1 MRRLFGTA
9 GIRGRY
15 LEEVSP
21 HLAVEVGMA
30 LATYVKASKV
40 VIGGDGRLTTPVL
53 KLAAAVGAMTVG
65 ANAIDVGLVPLPTLA
80 WSVRKYGG
88 DGGIY
93 ITASHNPPTD
103 NGIKVFTAKGME
115 FPESDER
122 ELEKIIREKS
132 WRLADWDSVGKYEAR
147 LGALEDYVEEVS
159 SKVMPAKVRRRP
171 KVLVDTANGAPSL
184 ATPNVLRSIGAD
196 VVTLNANVD
205 GRFPGRTPEPRPDV
219 LEPFL
224 PVAKDV
230 GAHVFLAQDGDGDRL
245 AVLDPAKGFI
255 KQDRIIALIA
265 KRKLEERKGTIVVSI
280 DVGNAVR
287 DVVEELGG
295 KLYVVKLGKTH
306 EGLLK
311 NPDTLIAAEPWK
323 LIDPSW
329 GPWIDGIYQAG
340 LIVKWMAE
348 EGKDISEL
356 MSEVPNYPQ
365 ARYSLKMPKH
375 VRDQVFETMK
385 DELLRMAGED
395 SEIITIDG
403 LRVNFPDRSWLLIRK
418 SGTEPKIRIYGEAES
433 PQTLEAMINK
443 LVRTATSTLRK
454 LGVKEVKV
462 EGKIIP

>member
-30 LATYVKASKV
+30 LATYVRASKV
-40 VIGGDGRLTTPVL
+40 VVGGDGRLTTPVL
-53 KLAAAVGAMTVG
+53 KLAATVGAMTAG
-65 ANAIDVGLVPLPTLA
+65 ANVIDVGLVPLPTLA
-80 WSVRKYGG
+80 WSVRRYGS

-122 ELEKIIREKS
+122 ELEKIIYEKS
-132 WRLADWDSVGKYEAR
+132 WRIADWDSVGKYEVR
-147 LGALEDYVEEVS
+147 PGALEDYVEEVS
-159 SKVMPAKVRRRP
+159 SKVMPTKIRRKPR
-171 KVLVDTANGAPSL
+171 VLVDTANGAPSL

-205 GRFPGRTPEPRPDV
+205 GRFPGRIPEPRPDV

-224 PVAKDV
+224 PVARDV

-245 AVLDPAKGFI
+245 AVLDPARGFI

-306 EGLLK
+306 EGLLR

-340 LIVKWMAE
+340 LIIKWMAE
-348 EGKDISEL
+348 EGKDIGEL
-356 MSEVPNYPQ
+356 ISEVPNYPQ

-375 VRDQVFETMK
+375 VRDRVYEAMR
-385 DELLRMAGED
+385 DELMRMARED
-395 SEIITIDG
+395 SEVVTIDG
-403 LRVNFPDRSWLLIRK
+403 LRVNFPDKSWLLIRK
-418 SGTEPKIRIYGEAES
+418 SGTEPKIRIYGEAGT
-433 PQTLEAMINK
+433 PQAIKAMVNR
-443 LVRTATSTLRK
+443 LLSVAASTLKK
-454 LGVKEVKV
+454 LGAGEAQV
-462 EGKIIP
+462 EGKVIP